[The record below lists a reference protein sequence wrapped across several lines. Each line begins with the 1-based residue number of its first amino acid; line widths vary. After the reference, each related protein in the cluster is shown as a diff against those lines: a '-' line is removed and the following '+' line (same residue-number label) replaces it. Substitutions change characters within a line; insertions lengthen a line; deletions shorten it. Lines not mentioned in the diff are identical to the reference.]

1 MSDDTR
7 TNAPLDEVD
16 RALLG
21 ALVDDGR
28 QSLRT
33 IAERLHVSRATA
45 YARLDRLVEQGVVDG
60 FTVRVNP
67 EAAGLGTSAYV
78 LVSVEQ
84 NSWREVRD
92 ALVQVPCVEHVALV
106 AAEYDVI
113 VLVRAQ
119 DNAALRS
126 VVFDRIQTIPGVTS
140 TRTLLIF
147 AESRGEV
154 PSFP

>member
-1 MSDDTR
+1 MSDETR

-67 EAAGLGTSAYV
+67 EAAGLGTSA
-78 LVSVEQ
+78 
-84 NSWREVRD
+84 
-92 ALVQVPCVEHVALV
+92 
-106 AAEYDVI
+106 
-113 VLVRAQ
+113 
-119 DNAALRS
+119 
-126 VVFDRIQTIPGVTS
+126 
-140 TRTLLIF
+140 
-147 AESRGEV
+147 
-154 PSFP
+154 